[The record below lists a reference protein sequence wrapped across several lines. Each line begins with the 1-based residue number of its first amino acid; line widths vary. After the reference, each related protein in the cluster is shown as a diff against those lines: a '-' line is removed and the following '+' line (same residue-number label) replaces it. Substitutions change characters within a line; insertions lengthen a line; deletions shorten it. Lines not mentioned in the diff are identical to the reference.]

1 MVVPQTDHVL
11 SLLLLPLVLMLEM
24 ITSVVLEKSVHQAL
38 TEVSKKS

>member
-1 MVVPQTDHVL
+1 MVVPRTDHVL

-24 ITSVVLEKSVHQAL
+24 ITSVVLENSVHQAL